1 MYINL
6 LDASLIKYGYVGTLK
21 EKISEILRCHD
32 ENHARTV
39 TLKLHTIADKGVIH
53 SPLRSPLNPLSSNWR
68 TAPPRRWN
76 KMMCPFDRCPDP
88 SFI

>member
-39 TLKLHTIADKGVIH
+39 TLKLHTIVRLKIE
-53 SPLRSPLNPLSSNWR
+53 
-68 TAPPRRWN
+68 
-76 KMMCPFDRCPDP
+76 RCMQTETQT
-88 SFI
+88 IELI